1 MAVCAGLFASGV
13 FLSIPL
19 VVSYVERGYRLDSV
33 AAPNRLAIVGLFLL
47 VASFLTFSSTLVVH
61 ASAMRARPRRR

>member
-1 MAVCAGLFASGV
+1 MLACATMFGTGLL
-13 FLSIPL
+13 LSIPL
-19 VVSYVERGYRLDSV
+19 VVSYIQRGYRLDGV

-47 VASFLTFSSTLVVH
+47 MASFLTFSSTLVIH